1 MENLAGP
8 ERDYRTTAGHP
19 ETPGENPAGIHMRNE
34 FIFRI
39 SNGKFLTLRELQ
51 HAMNDVISDT
61 FGAEVRMMDKQIV
74 EIFDQR
80 QFKLEATQEFETG
93 NGREELLGKSLGK
106 MPLDMAVRKF
116 R

>member
-1 MENLAGP
+1 MEDLTGP
-8 ERDYRTTAGHP
+8 ERDYRTTDCYK
-19 ETPGENPAGIHMRNE
+19 ETPGQDPAGIHMRNE

-51 HAMNDVISDT
+51 HAMNDAIADT
-61 FGAEVRMMDKQIV
+61 FGAEVRLMDKQIV

-80 QFKLEATQEFETG
+80 QYKLETAQEFDSG
-93 NGREELLGKSLGK
+93 NGKEELLGKSLGK